1 MSLYRNDDKD
11 QDGRLTRL
19 EYGKTKSTGKLVDR
33 PNNATVGTFF
43 FDASIGKP
51 VWWNGSKWVDATGTQ
66 S

>member
-19 EYGKTKSTGKLVDR
+19 EYGRTKSAGKTSDR
-33 PNNATVGTFF
+33 KKNIDIGTFF
-43 FDASIGKP
+43 FDTTIGKP